1 MEGKVAVAA
10 IRVSSVKQGTEGDS
24 PEAQKEQLE
33 RYVSLHGIN
42 LKETFTF
49 MESASKDAQPMQA
62 AIDYCKD
69 PKNNVQLF
77 IIKSIDRFTRGGSY
91 SYDYLKMQLDGCG
104 VRLVDIYGVIG
115 SGTVNTLD
123 HLGVE
128 YKWSVYSPTKKAEIL
143 EAERAKDEIR
153 DIMSRMIGAQ
163 IRYARMG
170 YWVRRPLYGF
180 NNEHVETADGKR
192 CILVPDAEESPY
204 IKKIFELRIQSTMD
218 DDEIIDEINRLGYK
232 SRVRVVRDPKDRS
245 KIVERIGGELLSAK
259 VLRSI
264 LENPV
269 YAGVNPEKWTQDKPV
284 KCKFNG
290 LVSIAEFNQ
299 ANRGKVIITEKN
311 GEITIL
317 RRKPPEYLIKKGV
330 KNPEY
335 PYKRVILCPHCKKP
349 LLGSASRGR
358 HGGYFAAYHC
368 YKEGHRFRVKKRDF
382 DKTVTE
388 FVQNIHIAPEYIE
401 ALTSSVLTE
410 WERRQTTLK
419 TDKLNIDAKIK
430 ALKTQ
435 IGLAVEKLTFL
446 NSEIAIKYME
456 EEINKLENEIKGL
469 EFEKEKQAAKQPPNM
484 NKILAIV
491 TYFLEHLDYLL
502 LQQKDP
508 IIKAKL
514 FGLLF
519 KKLPTYEDLI
529 SGTPEF
535 TPVIELNQLFRQHKM
550 ALSSLMV
557 GDEGFE
563 PPTPSV

>member
-24 PEAQKEQLE
+24 PEAQREQIE
-33 RYVSLHGIN
+33 RYVGLHGVE

-69 PKNNVQLF
+69 QKNKVELF

-91 SYDYLKMQLDGCG
+91 SYDYLKMQLDACG
-104 VRLVDIYGVIG
+104 VKLVDIYGVI
-115 SGTVNTLD
+115 SSETVNTLD

-128 YKWSVYSPTKKAEIL
+128 YKWSRYSPSKKAEIL

-180 NNEHVETADGKR
+180 NNEHVETSDGKR
-192 CILVPDAEESPY
+192 CILIPNIEEAPY
-204 IKKIFELRIQSTMD
+204 IKKIFELRIQGTMD

-245 KIVERIGGELLSAK
+245 KIIERIGGEPMGIK
-259 VLRSI
+259 VLWSI

-269 YAGVNPEKWTQDKPV
+269 YAGVNPEKWTQGKPV
-284 KCKFNG
+284 KCKFDG

-299 ANRGKVIITEKN
+299 ANRGKVVITEKD
-311 GEITIL
+311 GEIAIL
-317 RRKPPEYLIKKGV
+317 RRQPPEFQLKKGV

-335 PYKRVILCPHCKKP
+335 PYKRVILCPHCEKP

-358 HGGYFAAYHC
+358 HGGYFSAYHC
-368 YKEGHRFRVKKRDF
+368 YKPGHRFRIKKADF

-388 FVQNIHIAPEYIE
+388 FVQSIHIAPEYVE

-410 WERRQTTLK
+410 WERRQTVIK
-419 TDKLNIDAKIK
+419 TDELNIDAKIK

-435 IGLAVEKLTFL
+435 IGLAMEKLTFL
-446 NSEIAIKYME
+446 TSEITIKYME
-456 EEINKLENEIKGL
+456 EEITKLGNEIKGL
-469 EFEKEKQAAKQPPNM
+469 EFEKEKQAAKEPPDIK
-484 NKILAIV
+484 KILAIV

-502 LQQKDP
+502 LTQKDP
-508 IIKAKL
+508 IIKAKF

-519 KKLPTYEDLI
+519 DKLPTYNDLV

-535 TPVIELNQLFRQHKM
+535 TPVIALNQLFRQRKLV
-550 ALSSLMV
+550 LSTFMV
-557 GDEGFE
+557 GAEGLE

>member
-1 MEGKVAVAA
+1 MDGKIAVAA

-24 PEAQKEQLE
+24 PEAQKEQIE
-33 RYVSLHGIN
+33 RYVTLHGID

-49 MESASKDAQPMQA
+49 TESASKDKQPMQA

-69 PKNNVQLF
+69 PENKVQLF

-91 SYDYLKMQLDGCG
+91 SYDYLKMQLDACG
-104 VRLVDIYGVIG
+104 VRLVDIYGVI
-115 SGTVNTLD
+115 SSETVNTLD

-128 YKWSVYSPTKKAEIL
+128 YKWSRYSPSKKAEIL

-170 YWVRRPLYGF
+170 YWVRRPIYGF
-180 NNEHVETADGKR
+180 NNEHIETADGKR
-192 CILVPDAEESPY
+192 CILSPNVDEAPFVN
-204 IKKIFELRIQSTMD
+204 KIFELRAQGTLD
-218 DDEIIDEINRLGYK
+218 DDEIIDEVNRLGYK
-232 SRVRVVRDPKDRS
+232 SRVRVVRDPNDRS
-245 KIVERIGGELLSAK
+245 KIIERIGGELLSIK
-259 VLRSI
+259 VLWSI

-269 YAGVNPEKWTQDKPV
+269 YAGINPEKWTQDKPV
-284 KCKFNG
+284 KCKFDG

-299 ANRGKVIITEKN
+299 ANRGKVIISEEN

-317 RRKPPEYLIKKGV
+317 RRKPPEFQLKKGI
-330 KNPEY
+330 KNPDY
-335 PYKRVILCPHCKKP
+335 PYKRVILCPHCEKP

-358 HGGYFAAYHC
+358 HGGYFSAYHC
-368 YKEGHRFRVKKRDF
+368 YKPDHRFRIKKRDF

-388 FVQNIHIAPEYIE
+388 FVQSIHIAPEYVE

-410 WERRQTTLK
+410 WERRQAALK
-419 TDKLNIDAKIK
+419 NDELDINARIK

-435 IGLAVEKLTFL
+435 IELAIDKIKFL
-446 NSEIAIKYME
+446 SSEIAIKYME
-456 EEINKLENEIKGL
+456 EEIVKLGNEIKGL
-469 EFEKEKQAAKQPPNM
+469 EFEKEKQAAKEPPDI
-484 NKILAIV
+484 KKVLAII

-502 LQQKDP
+502 LKQKDP

-519 KKLPTYEDLI
+519 NRLPTYEDLI
-529 SGTPEF
+529 SGTPNF
-535 TPVIELNQLFRQHKM
+535 VPVIELNQLFQQRKLV
-550 ALSSLMV
+550 LSSLMV
-557 GDEGFE
+557 GLKGLE
-563 PPTPSV
+563 PPTS